1 MDTLHMEPPRP
12 LSEELISGVVA
23 SHKDQESEMVHN
35 RVRAMT
41 SGNLPL
47 HFEEDIASLI
57 RELLRIDK
65 D

>member
-1 MDTLHMEPPRP
+1 MEPPRP

-35 RVRAMT
+35 RVHVMT
-41 SGNLPL
+41 SENLPL
-47 HFEEDIASLI
+47 HFEQEIGGLI

>member
-1 MDTLHMEPPRP
+1 MEPPRP
-12 LSEELISGVVA
+12 LSEELISGAVA
-23 SHKDQESEMVHN
+23 CHKDLDSGMVHN
-35 RVRAMT
+35 RIHAMT

-47 HFEEDIASLI
+47 HFEEEIAGLI